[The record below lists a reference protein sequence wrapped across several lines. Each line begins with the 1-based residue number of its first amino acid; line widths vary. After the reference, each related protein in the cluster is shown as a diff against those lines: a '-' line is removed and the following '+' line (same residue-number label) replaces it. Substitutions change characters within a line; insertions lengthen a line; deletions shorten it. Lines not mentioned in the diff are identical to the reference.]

1 MCVCVWAG
9 GCNRR
14 ACSGAVWQQPRGFK
28 AACARCLPHA
38 GVLFP
43 PHWPRGSRAAK
54 PPRAAHG
61 ALPALRLGGALAPPH
76 LEVSRPGTSN
86 PMIDLRTCQGGGR
99 HRLSRPWHRGK
110 EERGCSSTTHR
121 PKPWPGWEAQA
132 PRDALTC
139 CCQPHK
145 GGGTRTSASPRKAAS
160 NISRISLLYRLAGLP
175 TPGDSVHAAGSRRSA
190 VGQRRCSRG
199 GERTGDL
206 IGRAQGERRAGGPRR
221 SAWRRVQHTMSL
233 TAGVDQGG
241 GGGGRE
247 PQLCPGEYGRTEH
260 PRAPGGGMPG
270 GHAPASRPG
279 GCSTARL
286 AAQRAQRRAH
296 PLSRQRSSPLPPSP
310 PRHRC
315 GRLRPAGGGTALA
328 QGSGAQHQADSPVC
342 RDRSQ
347 SQQGCSACSVM
358 SCAAP
363 ACSLEANDSVLFT
376 GRVTPSFCQN
386 RLKRSK
392 RALHPGGEE
401 DRGTQDGA

>member
-241 GGGGRE
+241 GVAEGSLSFARASTGVPSTRGRLGGACPGGMRPQAGQAGAPQHVSQRSGRSAELTRCLVSAHRHCHPVHPAIDVGACGQRAGGRLLHKAAE
-247 PQLCPGEYGRTEH
+247 R
-260 PRAPGGGMPG
+260 
-270 GHAPASRPG
+270 
-279 GCSTARL
+279 STK
-286 AAQRAQRRAH
+286 
-296 PLSRQRSSPLPPSP
+296 P
-310 PRHRC
+310 
-315 GRLRPAGGGTALA
+315 TALSVVT
-328 QGSGAQHQADSPVC
+328 GHSPNKV
-342 RDRSQ
+342 
-347 SQQGCSACSVM
+347 AVH
-358 SCAAP
+358 AA
-363 ACSLEANDSVLFT
+363 
-376 GRVTPSFCQN
+376 
-386 RLKRSK
+386 
-392 RALHPGGEE
+392 
-401 DRGTQDGA
+401 

>member
-241 GGGGRE
+241 GGGGWRKGASA
-247 PQLCPGEYGRTEH
+247 LPGRVRAY
-260 PRAPGGGMPG
+260 RAPEGAWG
-270 GHAPASRPG
+270 GHARGACARKQARRVLHSTSRSAAG
-279 GCSTARL
+279 
-286 AAQRAQRRAH
+286 AAQ
-296 PLSRQRSSPLPPSP
+296 SSPAVSSALIAIATQSTPP
-310 PRHRC
+310 
-315 GRLRPAGGGTALA
+315 
-328 QGSGAQHQADSPVC
+328 
-342 RDRSQ
+342 
-347 SQQGCSACSVM
+347 
-358 SCAAP
+358 
-363 ACSLEANDSVLFT
+363 
-376 GRVTPSFCQN
+376 
-386 RLKRSK
+386 
-392 RALHPGGEE
+392 
-401 DRGTQDGA
+401 